1 MKKTGQAAE
10 RNWKNAFRCGTLS
23 GICTDCFVLFEP
35 RRGRCRRKFRIGSES
50 GSGRVVAGLAGAG
63 EAMIFAGR
71 RGRNVFYLNRTGFA
85 ATGEK
90 MKKKAVGSR
99 FAYGTDRDRK
109 RPLF

>member
-1 MKKTGQAAE
+1 
-10 RNWKNAFRCGTLS
+10 
-23 GICTDCFVLFEP
+23 
-35 RRGRCRRKFRIGSES
+35 
-50 GSGRVVAGLAGAG
+50 
-63 EAMIFAGR
+63 MIFAGR